1 MKKLIATTIAVLIF
15 SVSTFASG
23 GVWITISGNSG
34 QTNTQ
39 AEEFRYSQSPRDLAG
54 GSSSMAA
61 VNAGTSAR
69 GAVGSSPA
77 AMRRSNDPVVIVK
90 PLDETSSFFVKAAAS
105 GETFTSVVFEFK
117 RTVGTSTEVYQTVTL
132 TNATISSVR
141 EINGNGSHQMQ
152 EVSFTFQKIEY
163 SNKDGAA
170 AAPTS
175 WDQ

>member
-1 MKKLIATTIAVLIF
+1 MKRLIATTIAVLAF
-15 SVSTFASG
+15 TSSTFASG
-23 GVWITISGNSG
+23 GIWITISGNQG

-39 AEEFRYSQSPRDLAG
+39 AEEFRYSQSPRELAG

-61 VNAGTSAR
+61 VNAGSSAR
-69 GAVGSSPA
+69 GAGGRA
-77 AMRRSNDPVVIVK
+77 AMRRTNDPVVIVK
-90 PLDETSSFFVKAAAS
+90 PLDETSSLFVKAAAS
-105 GETFTSVVFEFK
+105 GEILTSVVFEFK
-117 RTVGTSTEVYQTVTL
+117 RDVGSGTEVYQTVRL

-141 EINGNGSHQMQ
+141 EINGNGGRSMQ

-175 WDQ
+175 WSQ